1 MVKTVS
7 TYINGRRTALRDWI
21 RVYDEIQGPP
31 ASRMAVVL
39 ELGRRDLMEE
49 ALRLVSKKGWSLDK
63 QYVVAMHFHEMAA
76 GLSYQAL
83 VTMTLKM
90 VDEHLE
96 QAADAYDL
104 LTAELSKQETEQM
117 KTHEPNVKILSK
129 LVGALL
135 ELPLPP
141 RGHRFTSFARGR
153 KP

>member
-7 TYINGRRTALRDWI
+7 TYMYERRSARRDWI
-21 RVYDEIQGPP
+21 RVYDEFGGPP
-31 ASRMAVVL
+31 ASRMGVVL
-39 ELGRRDLMEE
+39 ELGRRDLMDD
-49 ALRLVSKKGWSLDK
+49 ALSLVSKKGWSFDK
-63 QYVVAMHFHEMAA
+63 QCAVSMHFHEMAA

-90 VDEHLE
+90 VDENLE

-104 LTAELSKQETEQM
+104 LTAELSKQDTEQM

>member
-1 MVKTVS
+1 
-7 TYINGRRTALRDWI
+7 
-21 RVYDEIQGPP
+21 
-31 ASRMAVVL
+31 MAVVL
-39 ELGRRDLMEE
+39 ELGRRDLTDD
-49 ALRLVSKKGWSLDK
+49 ALSLVSKKGWSFEK
-63 QYVVAMHFHEMAA
+63 QCAVAMYFQEMAA

-90 VDEHLE
+90 VDENLE

-104 LTAELSKQETEQM
+104 LTAELSKQETEQK

>member
-1 MVKTVS
+1 
-7 TYINGRRTALRDWI
+7 
-21 RVYDEIQGPP
+21 
-31 ASRMAVVL
+31 MAVVL
-39 ELGRRDLMEE
+39 ELGRRDLMDG
-49 ALRLVSKKGWSLDK
+49 ALSLVSKKGWSFE
-63 QYVVAMHFHEMAA
+63 QQCAVAMYFQEMAA

-83 VTMTLKM
+83 VTITLKM

-104 LTAELSKQETEQM
+104 LTAELSKQETEQK

>member
-21 RVYDEIQGPP
+21 RVYDEFQGPP

-63 QYVVAMHFHEMAA
+63 QCAVAMHFHEMAA

-83 VTMTLKM
+83 VTMTLEM

-96 QAADAYDL
+96 QMAEGYDR
-104 LTAELSKQETEQM
+104 LTERRSEKPRSLS
-117 KTHEPNVKILSK
+117 
-129 LVGALL
+129 
-135 ELPLPP
+135 
-141 RGHRFTSFARGR
+141 
-153 KP
+153 